1 MIKRLLYT
9 IIPVLLLVSSC
20 GFYSFSGTSIA
31 PDVKTITIYPVEN
44 RALRINPRLSNNV
57 TEALMDKF
65 RKLTKLTQVPQGG
78 DLVLEC
84 QIISYE
90 TTSLGVTADEVAS
103 KNRLT
108 ITMKVIFTNVK
119 YPKES
124 FDRNFAAFEDYPS
137 TVSFDAAEANLVEQI
152 VEKLTEDIFNSTV
165 ANW

>member
-1 MIKRLLYT
+1 MIKRILY
-9 IIPVLLLVSSC
+9 IFVALLLLGSC
-20 GFYSFSGTSIA
+20 GIYSFSGTSIA
-31 PDVKTITIYPVEN
+31 PDVESITIYPVEN
-44 RALRINPRLSNNV
+44 RALRINPRLSNNM

-65 RKLTKLTQVPQGG
+65 RKLTKLRQVPQGG

-84 QIISYE
+84 QILNYE
-90 TTSLGVTADEVAS
+90 TASIGVTADEVAS

-108 ITMKVIFTNVK
+108 VTMKVVFTNVK

-152 VEKLTEDIFNSTV
+152 IEKLTEDIFNSTV